1 MAKSLLPTPTLPCA
15 VAAPEDLRFFPMG
28 PSRLEGDRKWLP
40 ASVFERYSGQSIV
53 HMSVCRLISAES
65 QGGRHSGIAGEG
77 LARHKMGTGMA
88 SRKDLRA
95 TNVSRKPR
103 EGLAQSTVS
112 VSVVLAEP
120 QLGTAVVA
128 LGPQQAWML

>member
-1 MAKSLLPTPTLPCA
+1 
-15 VAAPEDLRFFPMG
+15 
-28 PSRLEGDRKWLP
+28 
-40 ASVFERYSGQSIV
+40 
-53 HMSVCRLISAES
+53 
-65 QGGRHSGIAGEG
+65 
-77 LARHKMGTGMA
+77 MGTGMA